1 MPQRVGQRLAQQW
14 GWLSAGHYA
23 HVSRWV
29 AGVGKLL
36 GGCLRQTKQ
45 AQNRS
50 ADDV

>member
-1 MPQRVGQRLAQQW
+1 MPQRVGQRMAQQW
-14 GWLSAGHYA
+14 GWLSAGHSV
-23 HVSRWV
+23 HVSRQV

-36 GGCLRQTKQ
+36 GGWLRQTQQ